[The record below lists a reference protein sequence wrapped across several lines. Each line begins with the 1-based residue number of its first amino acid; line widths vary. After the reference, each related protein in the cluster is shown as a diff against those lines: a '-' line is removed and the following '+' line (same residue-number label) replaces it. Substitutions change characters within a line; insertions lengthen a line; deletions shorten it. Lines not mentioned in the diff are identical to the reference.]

1 MGLFLFCC
9 ISDVLISST
18 FSGSVGVRGAEG
30 ALRLR
35 SLSREPRGVGI
46 HFHGSAFL
54 KGASGGK
61 IGERLIKGDKCKF
74 WNERIIK
81 H

>member
-18 FSGSVGVRGAEG
+18 FLGNARGAGG

-35 SLSREPRGVGI
+35 SLAREPRGVGI
-46 HFHGSAFL
+46 HFDGSAFL
-54 KGASGGK
+54 KGASAVK
-61 IGERLIKGDKCKF
+61 
-74 WNERIIK
+74 
-81 H
+81 

>member
-18 FSGSVGVRGAEG
+18 FLRGNVGVRGAGG

-35 SLSREPRGVGI
+35 SLSRVGI
-46 HFHGSAFL
+46 HFDGSAFL
-54 KGASGGK
+54 KGASAVK
-61 IGERLIKGDKCKF
+61 
-74 WNERIIK
+74 
-81 H
+81 